1 MFVINLPFVVVLDVL
16 VDDVVVVD
24 VLVDDVVVV
33 EDMLV
38 DDVVEEDVVEKDVL
52 TIDVVVDELLVD
64 EVIEENVLVDDV
76 VEDVNVNENDAVVLI
91 VDVLA
96 VVFVIAEESDNSE
109 SRRKKIVSTCGCRI
123 CAMRNKYRH

>member
-1 MFVINLPFVVVLDVL
+1 MFVINLPF
-16 VDDVVVVD
+16 VVVVD

-38 DDVVEEDVVEKDVL
+38 DDVVEEDVL